1 MHGRV
6 RRRFGLGKL
15 LVVCLIAAAGVAV
28 LRAVHEDR
36 VLSSQSSDE
45 LVTFSVTWEPNPRVT
60 SINIRLMAGDT
71 HTDPYEEVSSPFI
84 KKRMLPPG
92 APVALIAFQ
101 KEPGDLT
108 CYIQRAGKM
117 IAGPKSIGTFGVVDC
132 RGVV

>member
-1 MHGRV
+1 M
-6 RRRFGLGKL
+6 
-15 LVVCLIAAAGVAV
+15 
-28 LRAVHEDR
+28 LRAAFENG
-36 VLSSQSSDE
+36 VLSGQGQDE